1 MGNLAG
7 KVAIVTGSSRGIG
20 RAIAERFAADGAA
33 VVVNYNRSADEA
45 REVVAGIEERGGKAA
60 AIQGDASA
68 VADIRRLFRDTIA
81 RFAGVDI
88 VVNNAGPS
96 PDESGAGA
104 PKPLA
109 EITEKE
115 FDAYI
120 NGFARGPF
128 FVMQEAARNL
138 RDNGRIINISSVISD
153 LRPPFAA
160 PYAGAK
166 SALEA
171 FSDALAQE
179 LAPRRITVNVIAPGG
194 VETRMLR
201 ALPGEVQGMLA
212 ERTPLGIGKP
222 SDIAGIAAFL
232 ASEEGT
238 WITAGKYR
246 IDGGIR

>member
-1 MGNLAG
+1 MGNLDG

-20 RAIAERFAADGAA
+20 RAIGERLAADGAA
-33 VVVNYNRSADEA
+33 VVVNYNRSSDEA
-45 REVVAGIEERGGKAA
+45 RGVVAGIEQRGGKAA
-60 AIQGDASA
+60 AIQGDASV
-68 VADIRRLFRDTIA
+68 VADIRRLFRETIA
-81 RFAGVDI
+81 KFGALDI

-104 PKPLA
+104 PKPIA
-109 EITEKE
+109 EISEKE

-138 RDNGRIINISSVISD
+138 NDNGRVISD
-153 LRPPFAA
+153 LRPPFAS

-171 FSDALAQE
+171 FSDVLAQE
-179 LAPRRITVNVIAPGG
+179 VAPRGITVNVIAPGG

-201 ALPGEVQGMLA
+201 ALPGEVQGMITQ
-212 ERTPLGIGKP
+212 RTPLGIGKP

-232 ASEEGT
+232 ASEGSA
-238 WITAGKYR
+238 WITAVKYR
-246 IDGGIR
+246 VDGGIR